1 MKTSEIERGEVTNND
16 TKLKSTKKKMKVTQ
30 DNIPFGHVCDGIAVD
45 DDTPY
50 VRIYCQNVSGIFDR
64 EGIGLYINY
73 YLKAAALL
81 LNVLERQKVSSR
93 PADYSILLY

>member
-1 MKTSEIERGEVTNND
+1 MENIAEDRVLGEIN
-16 TKLKSTKKKMKVTQ
+16 
-30 DNIPFGHVCDGIAVD
+30 
-45 DDTPY
+45 
-50 VRIYCQNVSGIFDR
+50 
-64 EGIGLYINY
+64 YINY